1 MEWYGENSALL
12 DVVAGSAEVV
22 AAILAVAITVVAIV
36 IELAATRF
44 SHRITMLFLKEP
56 LNLWYLGLLV
66 STTLLCIWVGFANS
80 VVVGYPA
87 LLVLTTIM
95 ISIALLLLLPYFA
108 WVFSF
113 ISPLSVIRK
122 FLNNATSAISK
133 GNRSTIIEAID
144 ELHEIARSAV
154 NRQDRSIAMAS
165 VDALTELVIHH
176 QAIKA
181 TKSPGWNTFDEELLS
196 DPDFLS
202 MESTALKSI
211 EDQGLWLEV
220 KVFRQFLALMPVSV
234 PTCREVANL
243 IGINTRKIAEI
254 EDREALRELAMR
266 CFNSYLRSTI
276 NARDPRSTYYLFHQ
290 YRLLGEKLLEQGDKN
305 SLDQLVEYFQFY
317 GLLGYQANQPFLLE
331 VAAHDLMQ
339 LIRVSLKINSTHLEG
354 LLNALVEMDQEYRT
368 QSQEESLIGV
378 RRAQIIAACVLADS
392 DQQHWADVLI
402 GDLKMEA
409 PERLE
414 NIFVQLKKEHRAQFW
429 EFTDRGANFAYLEPE
444 LQERLDEVIASVL
457 NA

>member
-1 MEWYGENSALL
+1 MEWFGENSELL
-12 DVVAGSAEVV
+12 NAVSGSAEVV

-66 STTLLCIWVGFANS
+66 STTLMCIWVGFANVAAVAHPGVL
-80 VVVGYPA
+80 VV
-87 LLVLTTIM
+87 TTLM

-122 FLNNATSAISK
+122 FLNNATRAISK
-133 GNRSTIIEAID
+133 GNRDTIIEAID
-144 ELHEIARSAV
+144 ELHEIARGAID
-154 NRQDRSIAMAS
+154 RQDRSIAMAS
-165 VDALTELVIHH
+165 VEALTELVM
-176 QAIKA
+176 QYQDLK
-181 TKSPGWNTFDEELLS
+181 PGKNSSWNKFDVKLLS

-202 MESTALKSI
+202 MENSALNSI
-211 EDQGLWLEV
+211 EEQGLWLEV

-234 PTCREVANL
+234 PTSREVANL
-243 IGINTRKIAEI
+243 IGINTRKIAEM
-254 EDREALRELAMR
+254 ENLENLRELAMR

-290 YRLLGEKLLEQGDKN
+290 YRLLGETLLKQGDKN
-305 SLDQLVEYFQFY
+305 SFDQLVEYFQYY
-317 GLLGYQANQPFLLE
+317 GLLGYQASQPFLLE
-331 VAAHDLMQ
+331 VAAHDLTQ
-339 LIRVSLKINSTHLEG
+339 LIRVSLKTSSTHLES

-402 GDLKMEA
+402 GDLKTEA

-414 NIFVQLKKEHRAQFW
+414 KIFVQLKKEHRAQFW

-444 LQERLDEVIASVL
+444 LQERLDDVITCVL
-457 NA
+457 SG

>member
-1 MEWYGENSALL
+1 VEWYGENSALL
-12 DVVAGSAEVV
+12 DTVAGSAEVV

-66 STTLLCIWVGFANS
+66 STTLLCIWVGFANATI
-80 VVVGYPA
+80 VGHPA
-87 LLVLTTIM
+87 VLVFTTFM
-95 ISIALLLLLPYFA
+95 ISVALLLLLPYFA

-122 FLNNATSAISK
+122 FLHNATKAIVK
-133 GNRSTIIEAID
+133 GNRRIIVEAID

-154 NRQDRSIAMAS
+154 SRQDRGIAMAS
-165 VDALTELVIHH
+165 VDALTELIIRY
-176 QAIKA
+176 QELKPA
-181 TKSPGWNTFDEELLS
+181 KSPDWTKFDEELLG

-220 KVFRQFLALMPVSV
+220 KVFRQFLALMPVTV
-234 PTCREVANL
+234 PTSREVANL

-254 EDREALRELAMR
+254 ENQEHLRELAMR

-276 NARDPRSTYYLFHQ
+276 SARDPRSTYYLFHQ
-290 YRLLGEKLLEQGDKN
+290 YRLLGEKLLEQGDKH

-317 GLLGYQANQPFLLE
+317 GLMGYQSGQPFLLE

-339 LIRVSLKINSTHLEG
+339 LIRVSVKTSSTHLEG

-368 QSQEESLIGV
+368 QSQEESLIGI

-402 GDLKMEA
+402 GDLKAET
-409 PERLE
+409 PERLGK
-414 NIFVQLKKEHRAQFW
+414 IFVQLKKEHRAQYW

-444 LQERLDEVIASVL
+444 LQERLDEVIERVL
-457 NA
+457 SG

>member
-1 MEWYGENSALL
+1 MEWYGDNNALL
-12 DVVAGSAEVV
+12 DTVAGSAEVV
-22 AAILAVAITVVAIV
+22 AAILAVAITVVAFV

-44 SHRITMLFLKEP
+44 SHRITMLFLREP
-56 LNLWYLGLLV
+56 LNVCYLGLLV
-66 STTLLCIWVGFANS
+66 GTTLMCIWVGFANAS
-80 VVVGYPA
+80 VIGQPA
-87 LLVLTTIM
+87 VLIFTTVI
-95 ISIALLLLLPYFA
+95 ISIALVLLLPYFA

-122 FLNNATSAISK
+122 FLNNATRAISR
-133 GNRSTIIEAID
+133 GNRVAIVEAID

-154 NRQDRSIAMAS
+154 GRQDRGIAMAS
-165 VDALTELVIHH
+165 VDALTELIIRH
-176 QAIKA
+176 QKL
-181 TKSPGWNTFDEELLS
+181 KQGKDSHWNTFDEGLLT

-202 MESTALKSI
+202 MESSALQSI
-211 EDQGLWLEV
+211 QDQGLWLEV

-234 PTCREVANL
+234 PNSREVANL
-243 IGINTRKIAEI
+243 IAINTRKIAEL
-254 EDREALRELAMR
+254 ENCAALRELAMR

-290 YRLLGEKLLEQGDKN
+290 YRLLGEKFLDQGDEQ

-317 GLLGYQANQPFLLE
+317 GLLGYQASQPFLLE

-339 LIRVSLKINSTHLEG
+339 LIRASLAKNNTHLEV
-354 LLNALVEMDQEYRT
+354 LLNTLVEMDQEYRT
-368 QSQEESLIGV
+368 QSQEESLVGV
-378 RRAQIIAACVLADS
+378 RRAQIIAACVLAHA

-402 GDLKMEA
+402 ADLRSES

-414 NIFVQLKKEHRAQFW
+414 KIFVQLKKEHRAQFW

-444 LQERLDEVIASVL
+444 LQEQLDEVIASVL